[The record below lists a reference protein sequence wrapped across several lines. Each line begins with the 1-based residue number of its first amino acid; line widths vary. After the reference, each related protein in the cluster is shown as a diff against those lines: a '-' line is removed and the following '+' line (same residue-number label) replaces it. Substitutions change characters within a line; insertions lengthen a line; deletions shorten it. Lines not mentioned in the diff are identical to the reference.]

1 MTTPELAGYLACV
14 LLAGYVQN
22 LTGFAFGLVLLG
34 LAGVFHLASIA
45 TLTHV
50 VSVLTLTS
58 ALMRFRHQRPQ
69 VAAATLTPL
78 LGFSLVG
85 VALGAWL
92 LNWLSDQ
99 ALGTLRLLLGLTIAS
114 SAVVSLLPTSQRE
127 RLSARW
133 TFGAV
138 GLMGGVLGGMF
149 STAAPPMVFHLYR
162 QPLALGLVRDTLIV
176 IFAANGAWRLVVMA
190 LESRLSWP
198 VLWLSLAAAPL
209 VLAQT
214 YWMAR
219 HPSPWPEATVRRVV
233 AVLLVLVG
241 LSLAGPALFS

>member
-1 MTTPELAGYLACV
+1 MSGLHIAGYLACV

-34 LAGVFHLASIA
+34 LGGVFHLAPIA

-50 VSVLTLTS
+50 VSVLTLAS
-58 ALMRFRHQRPQ
+58 ALVRFRHQRPQ
-69 VAAATLTPL
+69 VEAATLGPL
-78 LGFSLVG
+78 LGYSLVG

-99 ALGTLRLLLGLTIAS
+99 ALGLLRLLLGLTIAA
-114 SAVVSLLPTSQRE
+114 SALLSLLPASRRE
-127 RLSARW
+127 SLSARW

-138 GLMGGVLGGMF
+138 GLMGGVLGGLF

-162 QPLALGLVRDTLIV
+162 QPLALGLVRDSLIV
-176 IFAANGAWRLVVMA
+176 IFAANGLWRLGLMA
-190 LESRLSWP
+190 LDARLSWP

-209 VLAQT
+209 VVAQT
-214 YWMAR
+214 AWMSR
-219 HPSPWPEATVRRVV
+219 HPNPWPEPQVRRVV
-233 AVLLVLVG
+233 AGLLMVVG